1 SIATAVTSGVAALV
15 IQASRQGDG
24 THASPKLVKEILSYT
39 ATTLPGYDALTQGH
53 GALNA
58 AGAIAVAKALT
69 DFNTPAKWWKAL
81 RLNRFTVVAGEVWMW
96 AQSTVFSKDLVKV
109 WANSIDWSKADGDT
123 IVWGTQVSLDGD
135 TIVWGTNMGLDGDTI
150 VWGTN
155 MGLDGDTIVWG
166 TTLDH
171 DTALLW
177 GTNRIP
183 MTGVQ

>member
-1 SIATAVTSGVAALV
+1 MFVP
-15 IQASRQGDG
+15 Q
-24 THASPKLVKEILSYT
+24 
-39 ATTLPGYDALTQGH
+39 
-53 GALNA
+53 
-58 AGAIAVAKALT
+58 
-69 DFNTPAKWWKAL
+69 
-81 RLNRFTVVAGEVWMW
+81 
-96 AQSTVFSKDLVKV
+96 
-109 WANSIDWSKADGDT
+109 
-123 IVWGTQVSLDGD
+123 